1 MQEFYLFLMT
11 FVLVFLIYELF
22 VVRKEKKGKS
32 KKKPIEVRFL
42 EARYHLDLKKTNYK
56 QLLNIISLVSA
67 FDIALIVT
75 IIMFAKSFIL
85 ELLLGA
91 TYLSNYLSELSL
103 CRSILPKE
111 RNEKRCIIL
120 VK

>member
-91 TYLSNYLSELSL
+91 TL
-103 CRSILPKE
+103 IFP
-111 RNEKRCIIL
+111 IIL
-120 VK
+120 VSYHFVGAFYQKKGMKKDV